1 MASWENIDIN
11 LDSSLIE
18 DIEDD
23 FIDTTGLTITPESLH
38 NEFHSAAQHLKEVEL
53 RHKQVLVTAGMIPE
67 EHISSVEPGMSLKWM
82 VEELNG
88 RINPDGLSIP
98 LMGVELSDFQLSLN
112 DGNDGFINV
121 KLSIKDGQS
130 ESFER
135 TFNIPKDSMK
145 NEVNAHFI
153 NNRLYLRW

>member
-1 MASWENIDIN
+1 MASWENLDIN
-11 LDSSLIE
+11 LDSNLIE
-18 DIEDD
+18 DIEDE
-23 FIDTTGLTITPESLH
+23 FVDTTGLTISPKSLH
-38 NEFHSAAQHLKEVEL
+38 SEFHVGAQHLKEVEM

-67 EHISSVEPGMSLKWM
+67 EHISTVEPDMSLKWM

-88 RINPDGLSIP
+88 RMNPDGLSIP
-98 LMGVELSDFQLSLN
+98 LMGVDLGDFQILFN
-112 DGNDGFINV
+112 DDERHINV
-121 KLSIKDGQS
+121 KLSIKDGQT

-145 NEVNAHFI
+145 NEVSAHFI